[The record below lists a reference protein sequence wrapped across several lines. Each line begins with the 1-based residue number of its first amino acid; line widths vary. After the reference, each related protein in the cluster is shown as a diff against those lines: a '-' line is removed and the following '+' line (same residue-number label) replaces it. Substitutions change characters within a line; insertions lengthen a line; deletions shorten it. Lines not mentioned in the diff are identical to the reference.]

1 MRNIFSIIII
11 IASVASFVLIVQPQY
26 KEIQELQAKSS
37 ELEEVL
43 SNARRLQSL
52 RDGLLERRNQ
62 LSDADMARLAK
73 MVPESVDNVK
83 LILELQSIA
92 NQYNLEIETASA
104 SKEGEGEGTEA
115 GAETEDSGASFVD
128 VDSRDYGIIA
138 LTFDISGDYFDFLA
152 FLRDLEQNLRI
163 TDVRSLGFSGGDDG
177 EYSFQI
183 TLETYW
189 LKDNI

>member
-11 IASVASFVLIVQPQY
+11 IAAIASFVLVVQPQY
-26 KEIQELQAKSS
+26 KEIQALQSKSS

-52 RDGLLERRNQ
+52 RDGLLERRNE
-62 LSDADMARLAK
+62 LSDADMARLEK
-73 MVPESVDNVK
+73 MVPENVDNVK
-83 LILELQSIA
+83 LILELQSIV
-92 NQYNLEIETASA
+92 NQYDLEIETASA
-104 SKEGEGEGTEA
+104 NKEGESEGSE
-115 GAETEDSGASFVD
+115 GASESEASFVD
-128 VDSRDYGIIA
+128 VNSRDYGIIA
-138 LTFDISGDYFDFLA
+138 IDFDITGDYFDFLA

-163 TDVRSLGFSGGDDG
+163 TDVRSLGFSSADGGDF
-177 EYSFQI
+177 SFQV

>member
-11 IASVASFVLIVQPQY
+11 VASIASFVLIVQPQY

-62 LSDADMARLAK
+62 LSDADMARLEK
-73 MVPESVDNVK
+73 MVPENVDNVK

-92 NQYNLEIETASA
+92 NQYDLEIETANA
-104 SKEGEGEGTEA
+104 NKEGDESEEGESTGSE
-115 GAETEDSGASFVD
+115 ASFVD

-138 LTFDISGDYFDFLA
+138 LDFDISGDYFDFLA

-177 EYSFQI
+177 MYSFQI

>member
-11 IASVASFVLIVQPQY
+11 VASIASFVMIVQPQY

-52 RDGLLERRNQ
+52 RDGLLEKRNE

-73 MVPESVDNVK
+73 MVPENVDNVK

-92 NQYNLEIETASA
+92 NQYNLEIEAASA
-104 SKEGEGEGTEA
+104 NKEGEGEGTE
-115 GAETEDSGASFVD
+115 GESTDAEASFVD

-138 LTFDISGDYFDFLA
+138 LDFDISGDYFDFLA

-177 EYSFQI
+177 EYSFQL